1 MRPGWVMPTAWG
13 GMRHVVMTTFQWLCV
28 IHMLCVYFYIYVIE
42 CDPHMCHVY
51 LQVKELYQGVLE
63 KVQLLQPFL
72 ITEEKMGEDYERMRR
87 EVEREV
93 VRRKTLGSQLRTLL
107 DTQLQVYMLFL
118 SEYLLLSR
126 SKNVKLS
133 LFL

>member
-1 MRPGWVMPTAWG
+1 MS
-13 GMRHVVMTTFQWLCV
+13 
-28 IHMLCVYFYIYVIE
+28 ISIYVIE
-42 CDPHMCHVY
+42 CDPHAMFHVY
-51 LQVKELYQGVLE
+51 VQVKELYQGVLE
-63 KVQLLQPFL
+63 KLQVLHPCL

-118 SEYLLLSR
+118 SEYLLLSL

-133 LFL
+133 LKTNKSLPVTRAETDKQKEKVFCVLF